1 MLQQT
6 VGESA
11 SGRSD
16 VEAYFAGGIDV
27 KISQSSFKFEP
38 ASAGI
43 ALLAAIYFDRR
54 IFGDGCTRRAYSN
67 SIYEDFA
74 GENHRLSLLD
84 IWGEAARH

>member
-16 VEAYFAGGIDV
+16 VEAYFSGGIDV
-27 KISQSSFKFEP
+27 KISQRTFKFE
-38 ASAGI
+38 AAATGI
-43 ALLAAIYFDRR
+43 PLLAAIYFHQR
-54 IFGDGCTRRAYSN
+54 IFGDGCARRAYSN

-84 IWGEAARH
+84 IGGEAARH